1 MPTWPCGLRR
11 LPIAPAYRI
20 AGSNPRQELE
30 VSSHSTPF
38 KFLER
43 LSTSAN
49 DRIGL
54 VVKSWIR
61 GQRIRGSKPD
71 FTRVPPCVGLL
82 DAKSNVLAKHPPAG
96 QMRKFG
102 EEVCSSGIVI

>member
-38 KFLER
+38 KSAQNIVYSI
-43 LSTSAN
+43 LSYLTET
-49 DRIGL
+49 GY
-54 VVKSWIR
+54 
-61 GQRIRGSKPD
+61 
-71 FTRVPPCVGLL
+71 LL
-82 DAKSNVLAKHPPAG
+82 HEMDV
-96 QMRKFG
+96 FG
-102 EEVCSSGIVI
+102 CDEAVTNTVEF